1 MKMIKVSLLGV
12 VLMRKAAKQPGTNFE
27 PSRAQNH
34 RKLTSGFTLI
44 ELLVVIAIIAI
55 LAALLLPALS
65 HAKVRAQATQC
76 GNNTRQIGL
85 AWLMYAM
92 DNNDRITPNPLL
104 PGSGVSVVG
113 WVSGGR
119 LSWATGNLDNTN
131 KGYLVKGL
139 LAPYLANNTG
149 VFKCPADRFNC
160 DLGPRVRSVSMNGY
174 MGRPGDTK
182 YYTKISAMKKP
193 VELWVTTDQH
203 PDGIQDL
210 IFSIEGTSATT
221 LIDVPGSG
229 HDGKCGFMFADG
241 HAELHKWRD
250 PDTVIPVRG
259 SGFIAHVSGHFPN
272 DSAWLI
278 THCFDH

>member
-1 MKMIKVSLLGV
+1 MTMLSPFDV
-12 VLMRKAAKQPGTNFE
+12 VCTRKAAKQPEGRLK
-27 PSRAQNH
+27 PACVQHPRQPA
-34 RKLTSGFTLI
+34 SGFTLI

-65 HAKVRAQATQC
+65 RAKIRAQATQC
-76 GNNTRQIGL
+76 GNNTRQVGL

-92 DNNDRITPNPLL
+92 ENNDVITPNPLL
-104 PGSGVSVVG
+104 PGPGIKVVG
-113 WVSGGR
+113 WVAGGR
-119 LSWATGNLDNTN
+119 LSWTTGNLDNTN
-131 KGYLVKGL
+131 KDYLINGL
-139 LAPYLANNTG
+139 LGPLLAKNIG

-160 DLGPRVRSVSMNGY
+160 DLGPRVRSVAMNGY
-174 MGRPGDTK
+174 MGRPTDPK
-182 YYTKISAMKKP
+182 FYTKLSSIKRP

-210 IFSIEGTSATT
+210 IFSIEGTSATH
-221 LIDVPGSG
+221 LVDVPGSG

-250 PDTVIPVRG
+250 HDTIIPIAG
-259 SGFIAHVSGHFPN
+259 SGFISDISGNFPK

-278 THCFDH
+278 THSFDH